1 MPEVTIAPQSSPPW
15 GRLPA
20 GIALV
25 LVALLSHES
34 QALSLDSSHSVP
46 TSSERQRQQR
56 TTLKADLSFYTEPNG
71 TLLGTLHRGASVIF
85 GRARG
90 AWRQVTIEGWIFTRS
105 TGPSPRPEFTLAVRA
120 DGGENVR
127 NRPDGD
133 QIARAVEGTGFMRL
147 AREGGWTR
155 VRRTAWVHQ
164 PRETRTVQAPPPA
177 TPPQPPRAQPPPAQQ
192 PPPQSAA
199 PPTPSTPASVERVI
213 VRKGAPLAVG
223 PGGAELG
230 SAPEEIRGEVTA
242 RAGSWV
248 RIRTE
253 TWVRADDLRPAPAD
267 SAVTL
272 DRLRNEADKLVGQ
285 PVTWRLQFLSIQR
298 ADELRPELPNGQSYL
313 LTRGP
318 LPEVGFVY
326 VVVTSEQL
334 QRFRA
339 MNPLDEFVA
348 HGRIRASRTRHLPTP
363 VIELER

>member
-20 GIALV
+20 GIGLV
-25 LVALLSHES
+25 LMALLAHES
-34 QALSLDSSHSVP
+34 QALSPDFRPLSRASP
-46 TSSERQRQQR
+46 EWQRQQR

-71 TLLGTLHRGASVIF
+71 TLLGTLRRGASVVF

-155 VRRTAWVHQ
+155 VRRTAWIHQ
-164 PRETRTVQAPPPA
+164 PPASRTVQAQRPPPA
-177 TPPQPPRAQPPPAQQ
+177 EPPPAQPAAPSQ
-192 PPPQSAA
+192 APVPPPVQST
-199 PPTPSTPASVERVI
+199 PPTASSLERVI

-223 PGGAELG
+223 PGGAEVG
-230 SAPEEIRGEVTA
+230 PAPEEIRGEVTA
-242 RAGSWV
+242 RAGNWV

-253 TWVRADDLRPAPAD
+253 TWVRADDLRPAPPD

-272 DRLRNEADKLVGQ
+272 DRLRSEADKLVGQ
-285 PVTWRLQFLSIQR
+285 PVVWRLQFLSIQR
-298 ADELRPELPNGQSYL
+298 ADELRPELPPGQSYL

-334 QRFRA
+334 RRFRA

-348 HGRIRASRTRHLPTP
+348 QGRIRASRTRHLPTP